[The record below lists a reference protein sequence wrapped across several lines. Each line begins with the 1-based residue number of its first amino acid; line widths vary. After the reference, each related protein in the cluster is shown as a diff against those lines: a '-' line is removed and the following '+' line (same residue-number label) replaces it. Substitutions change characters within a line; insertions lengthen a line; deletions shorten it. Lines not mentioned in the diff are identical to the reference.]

1 MRIQRSRSRWKIS
14 VAFYLLAAAV
24 QPAQAQKLQ
33 QTKTAPYNVIL
44 LTADQMSADYM
55 HLYGA
60 PFQDTPNIEKLAARG
75 TVFTQMYA
83 GAPWTT
89 PSFGVI
95 LTGLFPTVHG
105 MTLPPYEGCGAK
117 ISQPLTDG
125 KLPVVPSRLL
135 LSPNKPILP
144 EMLKRYG
151 MITAADNS
159 NCWSTWD
166 VAHRGWDEFKFFPG
180 YQLLVPGHPGSSAFY
195 LTAPKTTEWA
205 QQWLKLHQNQKFF
218 LWVHYMEPH
227 APFNE
232 PAAYDAFKDPANF
245 PDQGDTPKLHQLAK
259 LQSMHAIRRMQEL
272 YAGKILYADYYIG
285 QLLDTVH
292 TLGMDKNTIIIFTSD
307 HGELLYS
314 HPQDFNT
321 ADHRSLYNADLHVPL
336 IVAGPGVPSGKT
348 IHDLVS
354 NYDLVPTIMSLE
366 GLPAPAKTNGVSL
379 RPTIEGTA
387 RTPPHKYI
395 FAEESNLIPQY
406 SVRDYRYK
414 LIETMPTGGIQCFD
428 EQTDWREL
436 QSICSQI
443 PGQAALLK
451 AVLDEHIQ
459 EEVSQAESY
468 PDWRNNFGLAILQGR
483 DSASLK
489 LLSQADTVVSPTGGS
504 HYQLA
509 GTAWRLDSA
518 ANHRTSAAYW
528 APPGPANASVI
539 YRSDTPFIGL
549 YKISVAYDGI
559 SQPGVKQATDATYT
573 VHFRGGS
580 MSFPV
585 DQQKGE
591 GEWQPL
597 GVFHDPISVE
607 LTNRANGAVAAGSVR
622 FEEVGPRQQG
632 KESEH

>member
-1 MRIQRSRSRWKIS
+1 MRIRKPGWQWKVS
-14 VAFYLLAAAV
+14 VAVVCLLAAAV
-24 QPAQAQKLQ
+24 QPLQARNQQK
-33 QTKTAPYNVIL
+33 KAAPYNVIL
-44 LTADQMSADYM
+44 LTPDQMSADYM

-60 PFQDTPNIEKLAARG
+60 PYQDTPNIEKLAARG

-105 MTLPPYEGCGAK
+105 MTLPPYEDCGAK

-125 KLPVVPSRLL
+125 MIPVIPSRLL

-144 EMLKRYG
+144 EMLKQYG

-166 VAHRGWDEFKFFPG
+166 IAHRGWDEFKFFPG

-195 LTAPKTTEWA
+195 LTAPKTTAWA
-205 QQWLKLHQNQKFF
+205 QQWLKQHQNQRFF

-259 LQSMHAIRRMQEL
+259 LQNMHAIRRMQQL

-285 QLLDTVH
+285 QLMDTVH
-292 TLGMDKNTIIIFTSD
+292 SLGMDKNTIILFTSD

-314 HPQDFNT
+314 HPKDFNT

-336 IVAGPGVPSGKT
+336 IVVGPGVPHGKT

-366 GLPAPAKTNGVSL
+366 GLPAPTKTNGVSL
-379 RPTIEGTA
+379 KATIEGTA
-387 RTPPHKYI
+387 AIPPHKYI
-395 FAEESNLIPQY
+395 FAEESNLVPQY
-406 SVRDYRYK
+406 SVRDSRYK
-414 LIETMPTGGIQCFD
+414 VIETMPTGGIQCFD
-428 EQTDWREL
+428 EQRDWREL
-436 QSICSQI
+436 RSICSQI
-443 PGQAALLK
+443 PKRAAQLK
-451 AVLDEHIQ
+451 TELDQHIH
-459 EEVSQAESY
+459 EEVMQAMSY
-468 PDWRNNFGLAILQGR
+468 PDWRNNFGLAVLQGR

-489 LLSQADTVVSPTGGS
+489 LLSQAETVVNPTGGS
-504 HYQLA
+504 HYQLT
-509 GTAWRLDSA
+509 GRAWRLDTT
-518 ANHRTSAAYW
+518 ANHRGGLTYW
-528 APPGPANASVI
+528 APPGPGDASVI

-549 YKISVAYDGI
+549 YKVSVAYGGI
-559 SQPGVKQATDATYT
+559 SEPGVKQATDATYT
-573 VHFRGGS
+573 VYFRGGS
-580 MSFPV
+580 LSFPI
-585 DQQKGE
+585 DQQKGQ
-591 GEWQPL
+591 GEWQSL
-597 GVFHDPISVE
+597 GSFQDPTSVK
-607 LTNRANGAVAAGSVR
+607 LTNRANGAVVAGSVR
-622 FEEVGPRQQG
+622 FEEIAPAQQG
-632 KESEH
+632 QE